1 MNTNRFRL
9 VPDDEYPHPPDDASN
24 FNESV
29 YMNAFDPR
37 QRVGGWMRLGNRVN
51 EGYAELS
58 VCLYLPDGRVACQF
72 GRPSIERNDR
82 FEAGGL
88 RYACTEP
95 FERQEMSFAG
105 EVMVLDD
112 PSALRDP
119 KTVFDSAPRVPA
131 SVSWVGSAVS
141 PAHGGEPTTPE
152 QETLY
157 GPEFSRGHFNQ
168 HTRNVGTMRVG
179 DEEWAIDGFGW
190 RDHSWGP
197 RYWQVIY
204 AYRLLLANFGE
215 DRGFMLLKNIA
226 ADGRA
231 RRLGVVLVDGDYED
245 VLDLD
250 LTTDWSAD
258 RDPERMRIAVRTLNR
273 RETIEARV
281 LTLAPLRNRRRAGD
295 ETLVSRIA
303 EGFTEFTWDGRT
315 GYGMTEYIE
324 RVEDGVPVGYP
335 L

>member
-1 MNTNRFRL
+1 MNTDGFRL

-88 RYACTEP
+88 RYECTQP

-119 KTVFDSAPRVPA
+119 TALFESAPRAAA
-131 SVSWVGSAVS
+131 SVSWVGTAVS
-141 PAHGGEPTTPE
+141 PAHGGEPTTPD

-168 HTRNVGTMRVG
+168 HTRNVGTLRVG

-215 DRGFMLLKNIA
+215 G
-226 ADGRA
+226 
-231 RRLGVVLVDGDYED
+231 LGVVLVDGDYED

-250 LTTDWSAD
+250 LTTEWSAD
-258 RDPERMRIAVRTLNR
+258 RDPERMRIAVRTPNR

-281 LTLAPLRNRRRAGD
+281 LTLAPLRNRRRVGD
-295 ETLVSRIA
+295 DTLVSRIA

-324 RVEDGVPVGYP
+324 RIEDGVPVGYP